1 MKNIIVSG
9 CSYSQNCGHIPYPEL
24 LKKRTTSSVTNLA
37 WPGQGNDSIIRIIN
51 EQIEQ
56 GAKDT
61 LFICQL
67 SYLHRIS
74 FFCNANQQWT
84 DFQPNFINQKPQ
96 VKDGNVVFDFNK
108 DIKHN
113 KGGIGTFKSTREQ
126 QVGFTEEEYRELM
139 IWYETYLK
147 IIYDENH
154 RFESLMK
161 DIDSLNY
168 SVGKSGNKI
177 IYLYWPHEILDIDE
191 LKKRNF
197 FNIDGEYSMLKWS
210 VDNEMISGDSHLNDK
225 GHATLTDLLIDK
237 LNIETKENLTI
248 L

>member
-24 LKKRTTSSVTNLA
+24 IKKRTTSSVTNLA
-37 WPGQGNDSIIRIIN
+37 WPGQGNDSIIRIIK

-74 FFCNANQQWT
+74 LFCNANQKWT
-84 DFQPNFINQKPQ
+84 DFQPNFINEKPQ
-96 VKDGNVVFDFNK
+96 VKDGNIIYEFNT

-113 KGGIGTFKSTREQ
+113 KGGIGTFKAAKEIET
-126 QVGFTEEEYRELM
+126 GFTEEEYRELM
-139 IWYETYLK
+139 KWYETYLK

-154 RFESLMK
+154 RFESLIK

-168 SVGKSGNKI
+168 SVENSGNKI
-177 IYLYWPHEILDIDE
+177 IYLYWSHEIVDIDE

-210 VDNEMISGDSHLNDK
+210 IDNEMISDDSHLNDK
-225 GHATLTDLLIDK
+225 GHTTLTELLIDK